1 MNKRILI
8 GVIITE
14 CQVDFQKEI
23 LRGIISQAF
32 KSNCDIAVLAPLH
45 NFFMD
50 TPHKQTEKKIYDLIL
65 SGRFDGFLYGR
76 NTFYSE
82 DIKNHIDN
90 LLLRSG
96 KPVML
101 MDSADHR
108 SFETTSI
115 DDCAAFEQI
124 TDHLIDVHG
133 FNKIY
138 CLTGPRK
145 VFVSE
150 ERLKGYKNSMKKHG
164 LYYDRTYCYYG
175 DFWREAAKD
184 LARRMIRGEIE
195 RPEAIICGNDF
206 MAISLAEEFASAGIR
221 VPEDIAITG
230 YDASEEGYS
239 FSPSITSFARPN
251 FQMGAEA
258 LRRLYRIITGRICN
272 RVHNENGELRTGRSC
287 GCPDDQRVVQRL
299 HRQNR
304 INARFESNMLMSDM
318 LFDITNVDNTASF
331 ADRLDN
337 YTYFIYKLRHVSIC
351 LTKKYI
357 ESPAGNFTDKLDFN
371 IGDDMKTVLEKY
383 AIKRQPAPENY
394 FSSLDILPV
403 FDTERNYS
411 VAYYISPLH
420 YNDNFFGYSAISFGK
435 EPISFGTLYLQWI
448 NYVNVALEQLRVK
461 AMMNRTIS
469 TANHALLYDDITG
482 LLNRNG
488 MEKAVAGLKDSWSRS
503 GKTIDF
509 LRIHLTGLSKT
520 YFQSGEDKC
529 QRIYAEFARK
539 LCDCMS
545 PEEICGAWSNNT
557 FGIVTPLSNRSEE
570 IFNSLSEKIKSSQ
583 FDDDE
588 SCNVDFSLGQFSQ
601 QITPETSLGNAMH
614 KAAVNRV
621 FTYSISENNS
631 NPQFDKLCLL
641 RNRIMKNPENP
652 WNISEIAESLYLSKS
667 YLQKI
672 YKSYFN
678 KSIIEEMIQFRIEK
692 AKELLVQTNM
702 TVTEISRECGYS
714 SYNYFVRQFKLAEGM
729 SPSEFRESEKTNKS
743 SSVL

>member
-150 ERLKGYKNSMKKHG
+150 ERLKGYKNSMNKHG

-287 GCPDDQRVVQRL
+287 GCTDDQRVVQRL

-488 MEKAVAGLKDSWSRS
+488 MEKAVAGLKDRWSRS

-570 IFNSLSEKIKSSQ
+570 IFNSLSEKIKASQ

-692 AKELLVQTNM
+692 AKELLVQTNL

-729 SPSEFRESEKTNKS
+729 SPSEFRESEKNK
-743 SSVL
+743 

>member
-8 GVIITE
+8 GVIMTE

-32 KSNCDIAVLAPLH
+32 KSSCDIAVLAPLH

-65 SGRFDGFLYGR
+65 SDRFDGFLYGR

-82 DIKNHIDN
+82 EIKTHIDN

-124 TDHLIDVHG
+124 TDHLIEVHG
-133 FNKIY
+133 FSKIY

-221 VPEDIAITG
+221 VPEDIALTG

-318 LFDITNVDNTASF
+318 LFDITNVDNTVSF

-337 YTYFIYKLRHVSIC
+337 YTYFIYKLRHITIC

-371 IGDDMKTVLEKY
+371 IGDEIKTVLEKS
-383 AIKRQPAPENY
+383 AVKREPVSDSY

-435 EPISFGTLYLQWI
+435 EPISFSTLYLQWI

-469 TANHALLYDDITG
+469 TANHALLYDEITG

-488 MEKAVAGLKDSWSRS
+488 MEKAVTSLKDEWSRS
-503 GKTIDF
+503 GRTIDF
-509 LRIHLTGLSKT
+509 IRIHLTGLSKT

-529 QRIYAEFARK
+529 QRIYAAFARK
-539 LCDCMS
+539 LCECITS
-545 PEEICGAWSNNT
+545 EEICGAWSNNT
-557 FGIVTPLSNRSEE
+557 FGIVTPLPNRAEE
-570 IFNSLSEKIKSSQ
+570 LFNAVSEKIKASQ
-583 FDDDE
+583 FSDGE

-601 QITPETSLGNAMH
+601 QITPDISLGNAMH

-621 FTYSISENNS
+621 FTYSISESNA
-631 NPQFDKLCLL
+631 NPQFDKLCML

-678 KSIIEEMIQFRIEK
+678 KSIIEEMIEFRIEK
-692 AKELLVQTNM
+692 AKGLLLQTGM

-714 SYNYFVRQFKLAEGM
+714 SYNYFVRQFKLAEGV
-729 SPSEFRESEKTNKS
+729 SPSEFREREAAKQ
-743 SSVL
+743 

>member
-287 GCPDDQRVVQRL
+287 GCTDDQRVVQRL

-488 MEKAVAGLKDSWSRS
+488 MEKAVAGLKDRWSRS

-509 LRIHLTGLSKT
+509 LRIHLTGL
-520 YFQSGEDKC
+520 
-529 QRIYAEFARK
+529 R
-539 LCDCMS
+539 
-545 PEEICGAWSNNT
+545 
-557 FGIVTPLSNRSEE
+557 
-570 IFNSLSEKIKSSQ
+570 
-583 FDDDE
+583 
-588 SCNVDFSLGQFSQ
+588 
-601 QITPETSLGNAMH
+601 
-614 KAAVNRV
+614 
-621 FTYSISENNS
+621 
-631 NPQFDKLCLL
+631 L
-641 RNRIMKNPENP
+641 R
-652 WNISEIAESLYLSKS
+652 
-667 YLQKI
+667 
-672 YKSYFN
+672 
-678 KSIIEEMIQFRIEK
+678 
-692 AKELLVQTNM
+692 
-702 TVTEISRECGYS
+702 
-714 SYNYFVRQFKLAEGM
+714 
-729 SPSEFRESEKTNKS
+729 
-743 SSVL
+743 

>member
-287 GCPDDQRVVQRL
+287 GCTDDQRVVQRL

-488 MEKAVAGLKDSWSRS
+488 MEKAVAGLKDRWSRS

-570 IFNSLSEKIKSSQ
+570 IFNSLSEKIKASQ

-692 AKELLVQTNM
+692 AKELLVQTNL

-714 SYNYFVRQFKLAEGM
+714 SYNYFVRQFKLAEGV
-729 SPSEFRESEKTNKS
+729 SPSEFRESEKNK
-743 SSVL
+743 

>member
-32 KSNCDIAVLAPLH
+32 KSNCDIAVLTPLH

-50 TPHKQTEKKIYDLIL
+50 TPHKQTEKKIYELIM
-65 SGRFDGFLYGR
+65 SDSFSGFLYGR
-76 NTFYSE
+76 NTFCSE
-82 DIKNHIDN
+82 EIKGYIDN
-90 LLLRSG
+90 LLIRSG

-101 MDSADHR
+101 MDSADHK

-124 TDHLIDVHG
+124 TDHLIEVHG
-133 FNKIY
+133 FTKIY

-145 VFVSE
+145 MFISE
-150 ERLKGYKNSMKKHG
+150 ERIKGYKNSMKKHG
-164 LYYDRTYCYYG
+164 LFYDKSYCYYG

-184 LARRMIRGEIE
+184 LAKRMIRGEIE
-195 RPEAIICGNDF
+195 RPEAIVCGNDF
-206 MAISLAEEFASAGIR
+206 MAISLAEEFASAGIK
-221 VPEDIAITG
+221 VPDDIALTG

-239 FSPSITSFARPN
+239 FEPSITSFNRPN

-272 RVHNENGELRTGRSC
+272 RVHNENGQLRTGKSC
-287 GCPDDQRVVQRL
+287 GCPENMHVVQKL
-299 HRQNR
+299 QRQNK

-318 LFDITNVDNTASF
+318 LFDITNVDNTIDF

-337 YTYFIYKLRHVSIC
+337 YTYFIYKLRHITIC
-351 LTKKYI
+351 LTRKYI
-357 ESPAGNFTDKLDFN
+357 DSPAGNFNEKLTFSA
-371 IGDDMKTVLEKY
+371 GDDVKVILEKF
-383 AIKRQPAPENY
+383 ADKREPLTSGY
-394 FSSLDILPV
+394 FSSFDILPI
-403 FDTERNYS
+403 FKKERS
-411 VAYYISPLH
+411 FPVAYYVSPLH

-435 EPISFGTLYLQWI
+435 EPISFSTLYLQWI
-448 NYVNVALEQLRVK
+448 NYVNVSLEQLRVK

-469 TANHALLYDDITG
+469 TANRAMLYDEVTG

-488 MEKAVAGLKDSWSRS
+488 MEKAVSDKKDRWISS
-503 GKTIDF
+503 GVPVDF
-509 LRIHLTGLSKT
+509 IRIHLTGLNKT

-529 QRIYAEFARK
+529 RQMISAFARK
-539 LCDCMS
+539 LQECLS
-545 PEEICGAWSNNT
+545 AQEICGTWSTNT

-570 IFNSLSEKIKSSQ
+570 LFNTLSEKVRNSPFS
-583 FDDDE
+583 DEE
-588 SCNVDFSLGQFSQ
+588 SCNVDFTLGQFSQ
-601 QITPETSLGNAMH
+601 VMTLDTSLGNAMH
-614 KAAVNRV
+614 KAAINRV
-621 FTYSISENNS
+621 FSYSISESSS
-631 NPQFDKLCLL
+631 NPQFEKLCML
-641 RNRIMKNPENP
+641 RNRIMKNPENS

-678 KSIIEEMIQFRIEK
+678 KSIIEEMIAFRIEK
-692 AKELLVQTNM
+692 AKSMLMSTDM
-702 TVTEISRECGYS
+702 TVTEISKECGYS
-714 SYNYFVRQFKLAEGM
+714 SYNYFVRQFKISEGV
-729 SPSEFRESEKTNKS
+729 SPSEYREKAKNQK
-743 SSVL
+743 

>member
-8 GVIITE
+8 GVIMTE

-32 KSNCDIAVLAPLH
+32 KSNCDVVMLTPLH

-50 TPHKQTEKKIYDLIL
+50 TPHKQIEKNIYDLIL
-65 SGRFDGFLYGR
+65 SDRFDGFLYCR
-76 NTFYSE
+76 NTYCSE
-82 DIKNHIDN
+82 EVKTYIDN
-90 LLLRSG
+90 LLMRSG

-101 MDSADHR
+101 MDQADHR

-115 DDCAAFEQI
+115 DDCDAFEQI

-138 CLTGPRK
+138 CLTGPKK

-150 ERLKGYKNSMKKHG
+150 ERLKGFKNSMKKHG
-164 LYYDRTYCYYG
+164 LYYDRSYCYYG
-175 DFWREAAKD
+175 DFWREAAKN
-184 LARRMIRGEIE
+184 LAKRMVRGEIE
-195 RPEAIICGNDF
+195 RPEAIVCGNDY
-206 MAISLAEEFASAGIR
+206 MAISLAEEFNANGIR
-221 VPEDIAITG
+221 VPDDIAITG

-239 FSPSITSFARPN
+239 FNPSITSFNRPN

-258 LRRLYRIITGRICN
+258 LRRLYRIITGKICN

-287 GCPDDQRVVQRL
+287 GCCEDQTVVQHM
-299 HRQNR
+299 HRQNK

-318 LFDITNVDNTASF
+318 LFDITNVDNTSDF

-337 YTYFIYKLRHVSIC
+337 YTYFIYKMRHVSIC
-351 LTKKYI
+351 LTRKYI
-357 ESPAGNFTDKLDFN
+357 DSPAGNFTDKLTFSP
-371 IGDDMKTVLEKY
+371 GDDVRMVLDKS
-383 AIKRQPAPENY
+383 AVKRENPPETY
-394 FSSLDILPV
+394 FSSFDILPV
-403 FDTERNYS
+403 LDAERPYP
-411 VAYYISPLH
+411 VAYYVSPLH

-435 EPISFGTLYLQWI
+435 EPISFSTLYLQWI

-469 TANHALLYDDITG
+469 NANHALLYDDVTG

-488 MEKAVAGLKDSWSRS
+488 IEKAIS
-503 GKTIDF
+503 GIKENWMIQNTSVDF
-509 LRIHLTGLSKT
+509 IRIQLTGLNKT

-529 QRIYAEFARK
+529 QRIYAAFAHK
-539 LCDCMS
+539 LRECVE
-545 PEEICGAWSNNT
+545 PEEICGSWSSNT
-557 FGIVTPLSNRSEE
+557 LGVITPKPNRAEE
-570 IFNSLSEKIKSSQ
+570 IYNALAEKVKASQ
-583 FDDDE
+583 FSDGE
-588 SCNVDFSLGQFSQ
+588 SCNVDFCIGLATQK
-601 QITPETSLGNAMH
+601 ITSETSLGNAMH
-614 KAAVNRV
+614 KAAINRV
-621 FTYSISENNS
+621 YTYSISESNS
-631 NPQFDKLCLL
+631 NPQFDKLCML

-692 AKELLVQTNM
+692 AKNLLTQTSM
-702 TVTEISRECGYS
+702 TVTDISRECGYS
-714 SYNYFVRQFKLAEGM
+714 SYNYFVRQFKISEGV
-729 SPSEFRESEKTNKS
+729 SPSEYRQAHN
-743 SSVL
+743 

>member
-8 GVIITE
+8 GVIMTE

-32 KSNCDIAVLAPLH
+32 KSSCDIAVLAPLH

-65 SGRFDGFLYGR
+65 SDRFDGFLYGR

-82 DIKNHIDN
+82 EIKTHIDN

-124 TDHLIDVHG
+124 TDHLIEVHG
-133 FNKIY
+133 FSKIY

-221 VPEDIAITG
+221 VPEDIALTG

-318 LFDITNVDNTASF
+318 LFDITNVDNTVSF

-337 YTYFIYKLRHVSIC
+337 YTYFIYKLRHITIC

-371 IGDDMKTVLEKY
+371 IGDDIKTVLEKS
-383 AIKRQPAPENY
+383 AVKREPVSDSY

-435 EPISFGTLYLQWI
+435 EPISFSTLYLQWI
-448 NYVNVALEQLRVK
+448 NYVNVALEQLRMTLSALDESFRAGV
-461 AMMNRTIS
+461 AVLFEQALFQ
-469 TANHALLYDDITG
+469 TAAVDTDTDGDAALPAGLGHLADIVR
-482 LLNRNG
+482 L
-488 MEKAVAGLKDSWSRS
+488 ADVAGVDADLVHA
-503 GKTIDF
+503 G
-509 LRIHLTGLSKT
+509 LRRR
-520 YFQSGEDKC
+520 E
-529 QRIYAEFARK
+529 RE
-539 LCDCMS
+539 
-545 PEEICGAWSNNT
+545 P
-557 FGIVTPLSNRSEE
+557 IV
-570 IFNSLSEKIKSSQ
+570 KM
-583 FDDDE
+583 
-588 SCNVDFSLGQFSQ
+588 NVGHDRDGRGVYDLGQGVRRGLIRHGEADDLAPGVMQPGDLLDGRARVRSVRVAHRLHRDRRAAADGDGADMDLFC
-601 QITPETSLGNAMH
+601 LGSVH
-614 KAAVNRV
+614 KH
-621 FTYSISENNS
+621 SCISERPKTHES
-631 NPQFDKLCLL
+631 PRRKIPPRL
-641 RNRIMKNPENP
+641 R
-652 WNISEIAESLYLSKS
+652 
-667 YLQKI
+667 
-672 YKSYFN
+672 
-678 KSIIEEMIQFRIEK
+678 
-692 AKELLVQTNM
+692 
-702 TVTEISRECGYS
+702 
-714 SYNYFVRQFKLAEGM
+714 
-729 SPSEFRESEKTNKS
+729 
-743 SSVL
+743 

>member
-287 GCPDDQRVVQRL
+287 GCTDDQRVVQRL

-488 MEKAVAGLKDSWSRS
+488 MEKAVAGLKDRWSRS

-570 IFNSLSEKIKSSQ
+570 IFNSLSEKIKASQ

-692 AKELLVQTNM
+692 AKELLVQTNL

-729 SPSEFRESEKTNKS
+729 SPSEFRESEKNK
-743 SSVL
+743 

>member
-65 SGRFDGFLYGR
+65 SGRSDGFLYGR

-488 MEKAVAGLKDSWSRS
+488 MEKAVAGLKDRWSRS

-570 IFNSLSEKIKSSQ
+570 IFNSLSEKIKASQ

-714 SYNYFVRQFKLAEGM
+714 SYNYFVRQFKLAEGV
-729 SPSEFRESEKTNKS
+729 SPSEFRESEKNK
-743 SSVL
+743 

>member
-1 MNKRILI
+1 LNKRILI

-287 GCPDDQRVVQRL
+287 GCTDDQRVVQRL

-488 MEKAVAGLKDSWSRS
+488 MEKAVAGLKDRWSRS

-570 IFNSLSEKIKSSQ
+570 IFNSLSEKIKASQ

-692 AKELLVQTNM
+692 AKELLVQTNL

-729 SPSEFRESEKTNKS
+729 SPSEFRESEKNK
-743 SSVL
+743 